1 MPSYLIAVL
10 IAFIVWI
17 VLFSFS
23 KDTRKEMVV
32 VGGLLTPFV
41 ILDILTTSSYWTPIT
56 IFNLPV
62 GIEGFLF
69 TFFITGIAAVIY
81 EYILK
86 KGYKGTKLHIFFT
99 LWFIVPAI
107 ITVMIVYVF
116 SLNVIYLF
124 ILGFTFMALTEVIQ
138 RRDLLINA
146 VVSSMLFAVIYFFAF
161 SIWLMLAP
169 ESISWW
175 NMEKLSNIRLG
186 LIPLEEIFFSLS
198 LGLFAGPLYEYLTAG
213 KIFNPKS
220 AKRSFN
226 KK

>member
-23 KDTRKEMVV
+23 KDTRKEMIV

-41 ILDILTTSSYWTPIT
+41 ILDILTTPSYWTPIT

-69 TFFITGIAAVIY
+69 TFFITGVAAVIY

-86 KGYKGTKLHIFFT
+86 KRYKGTKLHIFFT